1 MNDPSINPFATR
13 YTRPGEL
20 PYLLPDGL
28 TIAKLVDRLK
38 QQHWRGAIVGP
49 HGSGKSSLL
58 AACREEFLKRER
70 ILSEY
75 SLHNHERTLA
85 NLFTNARSWNDRTL
99 VIVDGYEQ
107 LSWRST
113 LQLAF
118 LVRIRRAGLVVT
130 VHAPTNLPTWY
141 ETVPSAELA
150 EQVAKLAIH
159 RALVDPQATQEK
171 LDRETI
177 HAAYHGDGNIRET
190 LFRLYDI
197 WRAKQS

>member
-20 PYLLPDGL
+20 PYLLPAGL
-28 TIAKLVDRLK
+28 TIATLVDRLK

-159 RALVDPQATQEK
+159 RALVDPQATPEK